1 MQGKVR
7 SVAIQGDGV
16 AAYCCAHLLKAQ
28 GYRVILD
35 RSARSRIPAILLSE
49 ASLALIRDIF
59 GRPDLFRNLPKIQQR
74 VVVWGDDSRNES
86 AKRRMLEHSGVVV
99 SEEFL
104 VENLRQGIE
113 SEDSLALGQG
123 DAKADWSIC
132 ASQPLPASVTERRF
146 GTRIASAVPVE
157 LRDGFDLRACW
168 IESLEDGWLFLMPV
182 AHARGWLLSVGR
194 SAEFLLGRSVAIAG
208 QIAQVHGVERA
219 FPSSPRIVTP
229 LCEPGWL
236 ACGTAAMAFD
246 PICGDGTAYAIREAI
261 LASAVVGSALRGES
275 VERLLSHYETRL
287 TAGFQRHLEVCRQV
301 YQSGHRGPWWSTQ
314 LESLGHGLE
323 WCAGKT
329 GGQPAFHYRLKG
341 LELQTVG

>member
-1 MQGKVR
+1 M
-7 SVAIQGDGV
+7 AIQGDGV

-59 GRPDLFRNLPKIQQR
+59 GRRDLFRNLPKIEQR
-74 VVVWGDDSRNES
+74 VVVWGEDSRNELS
-86 AKRRMLEHSGVVV
+86 VLEHSGVVV

-104 VENLRQGIE
+104 VENLRHGIE
-113 SEDSLALGQG
+113 IEDPLALGQG

-146 GTRIASAVPVE
+146 GTRIASAVQVE

-168 IESLEDGWLFLMPV
+168 IESVEDGWLFLMPV
-182 AHARGWLLSVGR
+182 ARTRGWLLSVGS

-208 QIAQVHGVERA
+208 QVAQLHGVERV
-219 FPSSPRIVTP
+219 FPSSPRIVSP
-229 LCEPGWL
+229 LCEAGWL
-236 ACGTAAMAFD
+236 ACGTAAIAFD

-261 LASAVVGSALRGES
+261 LASAVVGSALRGEN
-275 VERLLSHYETRL
+275 VEKLLSHYETRL

-314 LESLGHGLE
+314 LESLERGLE

-329 GGQPAFHYRLKG
+329 GGQPAFHYRLEG